1 MVAGILA
8 ENGAVTR
15 FRDPYATMLPD
26 YSGASLLNLMATLAA
41 ACGAEPRHAP
51 LAALPQARLADA
63 RNVVLVIV
71 DGLGDALLA
80 RHAGGGELHR
90 RRLAAITSVFP
101 STTASAITTSYT
113 GCAPLEHGLTGWF
126 TYFGAA
132 GCVGAPLPF
141 VSRGEKRSLR
151 ARGLTP
157 ERAFDCGSLFDTLA
171 ARAIVVTPQS
181 IVDSEYNVYHCGR
194 AERRPYTSLEGFV
207 AEAEAAVKSGGERK
221 FVYAYWPDY
230 DSTSHQHGHESPAA
244 LAQLAAFDAAFGTL
258 LKRLAGTES
267 VVIATADHG
276 FIDSAPDE
284 ILDLADAPGLSGL
297 LRYPLCGE
305 PRIAY
310 CYVQEGRGEEFVRRA
325 ADWLGARGDVRPSR
339 ALVDEGWFGPGTPHP
354 RLAERIGDVA
364 LVMNGRYT
372 IKDRTPGE
380 ARHRHIGNHGGTSE
394 AEMRVPLV
402 VATV

>member
-1 MVAGILA
+1 
-8 ENGAVTR
+8 
-15 FRDPYATMLPD
+15 MLPD
-26 YSGASLLNLMATLAA
+26 YSGGSLLNLMATLAA
-41 ACGAEPRHAP
+41 ARGAAPRHAP
-51 LAALPQARLADA
+51 LTALPPETLADA
-63 RNVVLVIV
+63 RNIVLVLV

-80 RHAGGGELHR
+80 RHATGGELHR

-113 GCAPLEHGLTGWF
+113 GWAPVEHGLTGWF
-126 TYFGAA
+126 TFFGAA

-141 VSRGEKRSLR
+141 VSRGDKRSLR

-157 ERAFDCGSLFDTLA
+157 EGAFEAGSLFDALTT
-171 ARAIVVTPQS
+171 RAIVVTSQS
-181 IVDSEYNVYHCGR
+181 IVDSDYNLFHCGR
-194 AERRPYTSLEGFV
+194 AERRPYASLEGFV
-207 AEAEAAVKSGGERK
+207 AETAAAVKSGNERK

-244 LAQLAAFDAAFGTL
+244 LAQLAAIDAAFGTL
-258 LKRLAGTES
+258 LEQLAGTETM
-267 VVIATADHG
+267 VIATADHG
-276 FIDSAPDE
+276 FVDSAPE
-284 ILDLADAPGLSGL
+284 EALELADAPGLCAL

-305 PRIAY
+305 PRVAY
-310 CYVQEGRGEEFVRRA
+310 CYVQEGRSEEFMRRA
-325 ADWLGARGDVRPSR
+325 ADWLGERASIRPSR
-339 ALVDEGWFGPGTPHP
+339 MLVDEGWFGPGTPHP
-354 RLAERIGDVA
+354 RLAERIGDIA

-402 VATV
+402 VASV